1 MSSVQ
6 AKFALLILIPAAA
19 LAGCAPPAAVGFNG
33 NSVTIRTS
41 TPQEQD
47 KQAAAVEAQRICGKV
62 GKRAE
67 YASTTYIHDLNYENL
82 FLCI

>member
-1 MSSVQ
+1 MNKKAIASAVLASAV
-6 AKFALLILIPAAA
+6 
-19 LAGCAPPAAVGFNG
+19 LAGCAPPATVAFNG
-33 NSVTIRTS
+33 DSVTIRTS
-41 TPQEQD
+41 TPQEHD